1 MEREFYCVKKTAS
14 VHRVKSGVRTGMDT
28 EIHQITK
35 GDAKGRVTTAGH
47 VCFEF
52 DAAACIELNADL
64 SIGHNLRPGSSAET
78 YLKMRENAR
87 LIVNGYFKMFYGAS
101 IELFPGAVLTLGS
114 GFLNSDCVIACAN
127 QITIGDGAAI
137 GRKVM
142 IYDSDH
148 HEILD
153 KQGRQTNAPA
163 PVVIGKHVWIGVGAV
178 ILKGVTIGDGAVIA
192 AGAVVTHDVP
202 PRCMAAGNPAKII
215 KNNIDWK

>member
-1 MEREFYCVKKTAS
+1 MAA
-14 VHRVKSGVRTGMDT
+14 
-28 EIHQITK
+28 EIYRITK
-35 GDAKGRVTTAGH
+35 EDAKGSVTTAGH
-47 VCFEF
+47 VCFEL
-52 DAAACIELNADL
+52 DTTACVELNADL
-64 SIGHNLRPGSSAET
+64 SIGHNLRLGSRAET
-78 YLKMRENAR
+78 YLKMREKAR
-87 LIVNGYFKMFYGAS
+87 LVVNGYFKVFYGTS

-114 GFLNSDCVIACAN
+114 GFLNSDCVIACADR
-127 QITIGDGAAI
+127 ITIGDGASI

-153 KQGRQTNAPA
+153 KQGRRTNPPA
-163 PVVIGKHVWIGVGAV
+163 PVEIGKHVWIGAGAV

-215 KNNIDWK
+215 KDNIDWK